1 MHGCR
6 GVYNAE
12 EIERLQIALKSL
24 PAHIE
29 LVLPGTT
36 TTNFLPRH
44 ANADSIAATT
54 WKKDNRQA
62 LKPVL
67 AMVISTI

>member
-36 TTNFLPRH
+36 KPTSYH
-44 ANADSIAATT
+44 AMPTPIPSLQQLG
-54 WKKDNRQA
+54 KKITAKR
-62 LKPVL
+62 
-67 AMVISTI
+67 